1 MAKKVNCS
9 ESNGNDNLDLAY
21 DHYRVDPL
29 TGEKDW
35 YFPMRITDPS
45 DRVYA
50 HELGLVI
57 CYARLGGRKFWAV
70 MVPCKDSVTVHGL
83 TVFVD
88 TPSEVQHKRYLEYRK
103 AEDQDQDRERAEGRC
118 QIPDGCGGVK
128 RCPRRVPNPDYV
140 PGGKEKKTL
149 PNLCEGCPYEDFKN
163 SHTCI
168 PLSTLDCEGDDGT
181 RASFDPSGGDRIM
194 EADLYEHWSREFI
207 ALVHERC
214 PKLSSQAELILQEL
228 NNSEVA
234 REIGRATSTTGSRA
248 DKLKELAREFMNT
261 LARP

>member
-88 TPSEVQHKRYLEYRK
+88 TPSEVQHKRYLE
-103 AEDQDQDRERAEGRC
+103 
-118 QIPDGCGGVK
+118 
-128 RCPRRVPNPDYV
+128 
-140 PGGKEKKTL
+140 
-149 PNLCEGCPYEDFKN
+149 
-163 SHTCI
+163 
-168 PLSTLDCEGDDGT
+168 
-181 RASFDPSGGDRIM
+181 
-194 EADLYEHWSREFI
+194 
-207 ALVHERC
+207 
-214 PKLSSQAELILQEL
+214 
-228 NNSEVA
+228 
-234 REIGRATSTTGSRA
+234 
-248 DKLKELAREFMNT
+248 
-261 LARP
+261 